1 MLAVKSSSDKT
12 FRGDKL
18 QIYDSLP
25 KGNGLQRYLVGG
37 AVRDKLLNIDS
48 YDRDW
53 VVVGSTPQEMESLG
67 FSAVGK
73 DFPVFLHP
81 KTKEEHAL
89 ARTERKSGSGYTG
102 FECYFAPDVS
112 LEEDLM
118 RRDLTINAIA
128 QDDKGQLYDPYH
140 GQQDLSNRILRHV
153 SDAFVEDPLRVLRV
167 ARFAAKL
174 HHLNFTVAPETMV
187 MMTEIVQSGELA
199 HLTAER
205 VWQEWHKSLSTP
217 HPEVFLSVL
226 RECGAL
232 AVVLPEIDALFG
244 VPQPEKWHPEID
256 TGIHT
261 LMVAQQAALL
271 SPSLPVRFAAQVHD
285 LGKGITPESEWPSH
299 KMHCHTGLKIIKKLC
314 ERVRV
319 PNEFRD
325 LALLVCEQHSNIH
338 RAGELKPT
346 TFLKVL
352 NKFDVWRKPER
363 LNDILLCCQADHAG
377 RKGLEDQP
385 YPQKARFEA
394 AYQAALQV
402 EVKAI
407 IADGF
412 QGKDIRE
419 EQEKRRATAIEN
431 ALSELAD
438 H

>member
-12 FRGDKL
+12 FRGDTL
-18 QIYDSLP
+18 QIFDGRP
-25 KGNGLQRYLVGG
+25 QERVLQRYLVGG

-53 VVVGSTPQEMESLG
+53 VVVGSSPQEMENLG
-67 FSAVGK
+67 FTAVGK

-140 GQQDLSNRILRHV
+140 GQQDLSDRVLRHV

-174 HHLNFTVAPETMV
+174 HHLNFTVAPETMD
-187 MMTEIVQSGELA
+187 MMSEIVQSGELT

-244 VPQPEKWHPEID
+244 VPQPEKWHPEVD

-261 LMVAQQAALL
+261 LMVAQQAARL

-285 LGKGITPESEWPSH
+285 LGKGVTPESEWPSH
-299 KMHCHTGLKIIKKLC
+299 KMHCHTGVNIIKKLC
-314 ERVRV
+314 ERVRI

-338 RAGELKPT
+338 RAEELKPT
-346 TFLKVL
+346 TFLKIL
-352 NKFDVWRKPER
+352 NKFDVWRKPDR

-377 RKGLEDQP
+377 RKGLEDLP
-385 YPQKARFEA
+385 YPQKARFEV

-419 EQEKRRATAIEN
+419 EQEQRRAVVIEK
-431 ALSELAD
+431 ALSELAT

>member
-1 MLAVKSSSDKT
+1 LLAVKSSSDKT

-187 MMTEIVQSGELA
+187 MMSEIVQSGELA

-314 ERVRV
+314 DRVRV

-385 YPQKARFEA
+385 YPQKSRFEA